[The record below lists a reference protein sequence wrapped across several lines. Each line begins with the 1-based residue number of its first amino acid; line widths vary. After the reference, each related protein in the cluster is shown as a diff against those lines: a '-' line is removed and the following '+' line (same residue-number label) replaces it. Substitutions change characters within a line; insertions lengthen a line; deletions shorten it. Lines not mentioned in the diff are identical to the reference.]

1 MSGFDLDKI
10 NEDFRRTN
18 EMHRQIAEVGQR
30 EARQRRTM
38 AQAAERQLNQ
48 ANDALKDIAAEIEFF
63 ETNLKPNEEARLV
76 IIGGP
81 AGTAIFPEAMAALGI
96 DRLRFEGVAND
107 GCRVTVIQHVS
118 QLNIMLKAVVVGEE
132 VARRIGFHSTV
143 D

>member
-1 MSGFDLDKI
+1 MNQIGLPDPM
-10 NEDFRRTN
+10 RHVR
-18 EMHRQIAEVGQR
+18 EMENQLVEIGQR
-30 EARQRRTM
+30 EARQRRTV

-48 ANDALKDIAAEIEFF
+48 ANDALKDIAAEIGFF
-63 ETNLKPNEEARLV
+63 EANLKPDEEARLV

-132 VARRIGFHSTV
+132 EARRIGFHSVTE
-143 D
+143 

>member
-1 MSGFDLDKI
+1 MSEIGLPDPM
-10 NEDFRRTN
+10 RHMR
-18 EMHRQIAEVGQR
+18 EMENQLVEIGQR
-30 EARQRRTM
+30 EARQRRTV

-48 ANDALKDIAAEIEFF
+48 ANDALKDIAAEIDFF
-63 ETNLKPNEEARLV
+63 QANLKPNEEARLV

-118 QLNIMLKAVVVGEE
+118 QLNIMLKAVVVAEE
-132 VARRIGFHSTV
+132 TARRIGFHSVTE
-143 D
+143 

>member
-1 MSGFDLDKI
+1 MAGFERSQEVLA
-10 NEDFRRTN
+10 RSAR
-18 EMHRQIAEVGQR
+18 MHQEIAEIGQR

-48 ANDALKDIAAEIEFF
+48 ATDAVRDIAAEIEFF
-63 ETNLKPNEEARLV
+63 ETNLKPDEEARLV

-118 QLNIMLKAVVVGEE
+118 QLNIMLKAVVVGEDN
-132 VARRIGFHSTV
+132 ARRIGFHSTN